1 MNQNLLLLL
10 AASVGLAADA
20 GTWLATPKPTT
31 KTQVISKTKLVVA
44 SANPIHN
51 LVPTE
56 IANRSRG
63 TGDLS
68 QGSREAPFVRGR
80 SAMLQSHL
88 LLASATQQQASGNR
102 QEAPSHPDR
111 RAKV

>member
-10 AASVGLAADA
+10 AARVGLAADA

-68 QGSREAPFVRGR
+68 QGSREAPFV
-80 SAMLQSHL
+80 
-88 LLASATQQQASGNR
+88 
-102 QEAPSHPDR
+102 
-111 RAKV
+111 